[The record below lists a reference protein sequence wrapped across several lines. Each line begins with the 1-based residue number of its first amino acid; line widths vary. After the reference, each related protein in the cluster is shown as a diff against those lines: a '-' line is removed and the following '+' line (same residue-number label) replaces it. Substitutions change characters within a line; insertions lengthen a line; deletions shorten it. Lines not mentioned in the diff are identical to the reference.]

1 MRRLPVALRYIFSV
15 YVIGILFFFF
25 FRLVLVLNNLHA
37 VAQLPDKVSLMLQ
50 AFFMGFRFDTVI
62 SGYMLAL
69 PALILF
75 VAELGRFLSRGLLL
89 SVHIFICL
97 LYIIC
102 FFGCAA
108 DIPFYY
114 TFSNR
119 LNITIL
125 NWTDSPK
132 FMMKMVVQ
140 EWSYLAYLFMF
151 LALSVF
157 FVLALKKVYKKNV
170 ARLQATDL
178 RKGFAI
184 KLIASLV
191 ALGLLFLGIRGRVE
205 KKSPIMIGT
214 AYFSNYD
221 FPNQAGLNPMFTF
234 IHSWLE
240 TQKEENKRL
249 NLMEDSVAIKLAQ
262 QELHIVPEKID
273 EISPIA
279 RTERPEEVPQK
290 RNVVIVLMESMS
302 AFYTS
307 HAGNPNHLTPHLDS
321 LADHGYYF
329 NNFYSAGIHTFNG
342 IFSTIFSFPA
352 LLARHTMVGTTIPK
366 YTGLPY
372 VMKKNGYE
380 TMYFT
385 THDAQFDNVGGFL
398 KANNVDRVISSADYP
413 ANAVVSALGVPDHF
427 MFDYSIPVFNS
438 YYNQHKPF
446 FAVLMTGSNH
456 KPYVVPDGI
465 PFKPKHTEVREGAV
479 EYADWA
485 IGRYIDSMSKQPWFS
500 NTIFVFVADHG
511 TWEDNGYPGLPGSLN
526 HIPFI
531 IYSPLLKD
539 APRVINN
546 VGGQIDVFPTICGL
560 LHFYYTNNTMGV
572 DLLHEVRPYIY
583 FSADDKIAVADTN
596 MLFLW
601 NKDGS
606 EGLYTLKEQRKDIL
620 SAHLA
625 NADSMK
631 NYAFSMLQTTQWLL
645 MNNKTGPIL

>member
-1 MRRLPVALRYIFSV
+1 MKRLPVALRYIFSI
-15 YVIGILFFFF
+15 YLIGILFFFV

-37 VAQLPDKVSLMLQ
+37 VVQLPGSMSLMLR

-69 PALILF
+69 PAVILF
-75 VAELGRFLSRGLLL
+75 IAELGRFLSRGLLL
-89 SVHIFICL
+89 TIHVFICL
-97 LYIIC
+97 LYVIC
-102 FFGCAA
+102 FFGCSA

-114 TFSNR
+114 AFSNR

-140 EWSYLAYLFMF
+140 EWSYLIYFFMF
-151 LALSVF
+151 LVLSVLYIF
-157 FVLALKKVYKKNV
+157 IVKKVYNKSV
-170 ARLQATDL
+170 ARLRNTDL
-178 RKGFAI
+178 KKGFVV
-184 KLIASLV
+184 KFIASIV
-191 ALGLLFLGIRGRVE
+191 ALGLMFLGIRGRVE

-214 AYFSNYD
+214 AYFSDYD
-221 FPNQAGLNPMFTF
+221 FPNQVGLNPMFTF
-234 IHSWLE
+234 IHSYLE
-240 TQKEENKRL
+240 TLKEENKKL
-249 NLMEDSVAIKLAQ
+249 NLMADSAAIKLTQ
-262 QELHIVPEKID
+262 HELHIMPAKYNEL
-273 EISPIA
+273 SPIA
-279 RTERPEEVPQK
+279 RNETYEEAPEK
-290 RNVVIVLMESMS
+290 HNVIIVLMESMS
-302 AFYTS
+302 AYYTG
-307 HAGNPNHLTPHLDS
+307 HTGNPNQLTPNLDS

-329 NNFYSAGIHTFNG
+329 SNFYSAGIHTFNG
-342 IFSTIFSFPA
+342 IFSTVFSFPA
-352 LLARHTMVGTTIPK
+352 LLARHTMVGSTIPK

-385 THDAQFDNVGGFL
+385 THDAQFDNVGGFM
-398 KANNVDRVISSADYP
+398 KANNVDRVVSSADYP
-413 ANAVVSALGVPDHF
+413 ADAVVSALGVPDHF
-427 MFDYSIPVFNS
+427 MFDYSISIFNS
-438 YYNQHKPF
+438 YYEQHKPF

-456 KPYVVPDGI
+456 APYVVPDNI
-465 PFKPKHTEVREGAV
+465 PFKPKHLEVRDGAV

-485 IGRYIDSMSKQPWFS
+485 IGRYMDSLSKQPWFN

-511 TWEDNGYPGLPGSLN
+511 TFEDNGYPGLPSSLN

-539 APRVINN
+539 APKVINN

-572 DLLHEVRPYIY
+572 DLLHDKRPYIY
-583 FSADDKIAVADTN
+583 FSADDKIAVADTS

-601 NKDGS
+601 NKNGA
-606 EGLYTLKEQRKDIL
+606 EGLYRLKEQRTDIL
-620 SAHLA
+620 SAHIA

-631 NYAFSMLQTTQWLL
+631 NYAFSMLQTTQWMLL
-645 MNNKTGPIL
+645 NNKTGPVL